1 MKRFIHKYSLL
12 CFGVAAIWCSSCS
25 KSGYVQYD
33 ANYASLRFIYTALGN
48 DSIVYSFALYP
59 DKEEDVVEI
68 PFKLVG
74 LVSGQN
80 RGVKV
85 EVVKEETTAKENDNF
100 VIVTSELPAD
110 SLKAT
115 LKIRVKKTPDLE
127 TRDLDVKFRL
137 GSNDYFAAAPID
149 ENMYRIVLTNR
160 LANPKGWAFGEYS
173 RVKHQFVIQ
182 ILGIATDYD
191 KWTQSEKIHY
201 TSILVDALYKY
212 NKAHPGNPLTD
223 ENGLLVSF

>member
-12 CFGVAAIWCSSCS
+12 CFSVAAIWCGSCS
-25 KSGYVQYD
+25 KDGYVQYD
-33 ANYASLRFIYTALGN
+33 ADYTSLRFIYTAQGN

-59 DKEEDVVEI
+59 DKEEGMVEI

-74 LVSGQN
+74 LASGQT

-85 EVVKEETTAKENDNF
+85 EVIKEETTAKENDNF
-100 VIVTSELPAD
+100 VVETSELPAD

-127 TRDLDVKFRL
+127 DRDLAVKFRL

-149 ENMYRIVLTNR
+149 ENTYRIVLTNR
-160 LANPKGWAFGEYS
+160 LTQPKGWPFGEYS

-191 KWTQSEKIHY
+191 KWKRSELIHN

>member
-12 CFGVAAIWCSSCS
+12 CFGVAAIWCGSCS
-25 KSGYVQYD
+25 KDGYVQYD
-33 ANYASLRFIYTALGN
+33 ADYASLRFIYTAQGN

-59 DKEEDVVEI
+59 DQEEGIVEI

-74 LVSGQN
+74 LASGQA
-80 RGVKV
+80 REVKV

-100 VIVTSELPAD
+100 VVETSELPAD
-110 SLKAT
+110 SIKAT
-115 LKIRVKKTPDLE
+115 LKIRVKKTSELEDKDLV
-127 TRDLDVKFRL
+127 VKFRL
-137 GSNDYFAAAPID
+137 GSNDYFAAAPVD

-160 LANPKGWAFGEYS
+160 LTKPKGWPFGDYS

-191 KWTQSEKIHY
+191 KWSRGEQVYY

-212 NKAHPGNPLTD
+212 NKAHPGNSLTD
-223 ENGLLVSF
+223 ENGLLISF

>member
-12 CFGVAAIWCSSCS
+12 CFVVAAIWCSSCS

-212 NKAHPGNPLTD
+212 NKAHPRNPLTD

>member
-12 CFGVAAIWCSSCS
+12 CFGVAAIWFGSCS
-25 KSGYVQYD
+25 KDGYVQYD
-33 ANYASLRFIYTALGN
+33 EAYASLRFIYTAPGN

-59 DKEEDVVEI
+59 DKEEGIVEI
-68 PFKLVG
+68 PFKLIG
-74 LVSGQN
+74 LASGQT
-80 RGVKV
+80 REVKI

-100 VIVTSELPAD
+100 IVETNELPAD
-110 SLKAT
+110 SIKST

-127 TRDLDVKFRL
+127 NHDLDVKFRL
-137 GSNDYFAAAPID
+137 GSNDYFAAAPVD

-160 LANPKGWAFGEYS
+160 LANPKGWPFGEYS

-201 TSILVDALYKY
+201 TSIMVDALYKY